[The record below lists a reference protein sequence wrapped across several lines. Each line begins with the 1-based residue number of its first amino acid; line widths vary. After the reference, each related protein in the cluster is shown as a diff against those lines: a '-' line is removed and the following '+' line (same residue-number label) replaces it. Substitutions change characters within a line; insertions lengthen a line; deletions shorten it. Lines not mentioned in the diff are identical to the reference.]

1 MPAYRTIEWIHV
13 LAACLYV
20 GGSFANG
27 LAKLLAD
34 RAGSAAGAAYILG
47 VTRWNNR
54 VLLLPATI
62 VLPATGL
69 WMARERGIPLA
80 SGWLRDA
87 LLLFA
92 ALTVALV
99 WAVRIEERLHRLAEQ
114 AGVRGEALPA
124 AYRRRG
130 PVYAWVGLLATAA
143 MLLVLRL
150 MVFQQPLLP

>member
-1 MPAYRTIEWIHV
+1 MGYRTIEWIHV

-27 LAKLLAD
+27 LAKFLAD
-34 RAGSAAGAAYILG
+34 RAGSAVGAASILE

-54 VLLLPATI
+54 ALLVPATI

-80 SGWLRDA
+80 SGWLRDG

-92 ALTVALV
+92 VLTAALV
-99 WAVRIEERLHRLAEQ
+99 WAVRMEERLHRLAEQ
-114 AGVRGEALPA
+114 AGARGEELPA
-124 AYRRRG
+124 AYRRYG
-130 PVYAWVGLLATAA
+130 PVYAGLGLASTGA
-143 MLLVLRL
+143 MLLVLHL
-150 MVFQQPLLP
+150 MVFQQPLWP